1 MTGPD
6 HPENSDNGGGRGTGR
21 LADFLSQPRVWGLY
35 YLAGAFT
42 CGLIPLALA
51 LCLRGKT
58 HFTATLHAWQAF
70 VWSFGVGILAAVLHL
85 VVGIGALLLAIL
97 GQPVTVDNSGILFL
111 ATWLGVFG
119 LNLCANCWAAYR
131 VSRHGEFEFPAI
143 GKPLFDRWREGA
155 GDQARLSERGLA
167 GISHV
172 GGAVTFGLAALAMA
186 RWARGKNQD
195 LVQSHAEQ
203 AARWNAWTW
212 AAAVAV
218 WLLWYI
224 GALAT
229 ICIPVPDGVRDV
241 ALRLWSIVLVAPH
254 MILLVNLG
262 WNLIILW
269 RVLTGQEGSG

>member
-1 MTGPD
+1 MTGLG
-6 HPENSDNGGGRGTGR
+6 HQGNSEKGFGQSSSRFV
-21 LADFLSQPRVWGLY
+21 DFFSRPGAWGLY

-42 CGLIPLALA
+42 CGLIPLTLA

-58 HFTATLHAWQAF
+58 HVTATLHAWQAF
-70 VWSFGVGILAAVLHL
+70 VWSFGAGILAAVLHL
-85 VVGIGALLLAIL
+85 VVCNGALLLAIF
-97 GQPVTVDNSGILFL
+97 GQPVAVDNGGILLL

-131 VSRHGEFEFPAI
+131 VSRYGEFEFPAI
-143 GKPLFDRWREGA
+143 GKPLFDRVRRGV

-218 WLLWYI
+218 WLLCYI
-224 GALAT
+224 EVLAI
-229 ICIPVPDGVRDV
+229 ICMPVPDGFRDV
-241 ALRLWSIVLVAPH
+241 ALSLWSIGLVAPH